1 MSSKTCVRMT
11 NTETSILDI
20 LIHVFILSSILSI
33 FFLVVI
39 VPLEKN
45 ELNNEVNK
53 NIGEGAKHFIEQAK
67 DTYNEGITNAEKK
80 INAEILIQIMT
91 GQSEDDVNTNL
102 EEFDEDFIK
111 RLQKYYEGESETN
124 IIYNKGLITNLAT
137 VIGFLLISIVTIYFI
152 FKNSCGKCPKIFT
165 LIGENLILFS
175 VIGIIEYIFFIK
187 FASKYIPIKPS
198 LIIKTVNESL

>member
-1 MSSKTCVRMT
+1 MT

-53 NIGEGAKHFIEQAK
+53 NIGAGAKHFIDQAK
-67 DTYNEGITNAEKK
+67 ATYKQSK

-91 GQSEDDVNTNL
+91 GESVNEINENL

-137 VIGFLLISIVTIYFI
+137 VIGFLLISIITIYFI
-152 FKNSCGKCPKIFT
+152 FKKSCGKCPKIFT

>member
-53 NIGEGAKHFIEQAK
+53 NIGAGAKHFIEQAK
-67 DTYNEGITNAEKK
+67 DTYQKQK
-80 INAEILIQIMT
+80 IKAEILIEIMT
-91 GQSEDDVNTNL
+91 GKSVGTNTDL
-102 EEFDEDFIK
+102 KEFDADFIK

-137 VIGFLLISIVTIYFI
+137 VIGFLLISIITIYFI
-152 FKNSCGKCPKIFT
+152 FKKSCGKCPKIFT

>member
-53 NIGEGAKHFIEQAK
+53 NIGKGAKHFIDQAK
-67 DTYNEGITNAEKK
+67 ATYKQNK

-91 GQSEDDVNTNL
+91 GESVGTNTNL
-102 EEFDEDFIK
+102 EEFDENFIK

-137 VIGFLLISIVTIYFI
+137 VIGFLLISIITIYFI

>member
-67 DTYNEGITNAEKK
+67 DTYQKQK

-91 GQSEDDVNTNL
+91 GQGVGTNTNL